1 MRNWKNY
8 YTKKLIN
15 MQVIKMSCFTYNEAV
30 CKTRLF
36 PYSLFK
42 VEKQV
47 DREYLVM
54 YNNEIVKVGVF
65 GVFWRQYTLA
75 LHASDRERK

>member
-1 MRNWKNY
+1 MKNWKSY
-8 YTKKLIN
+8 YTKKSVN

-30 CKTRLF
+30 CKTRHF
-36 PYSLFK
+36 YNESSEFK

-47 DREYLVM
+47 DTENLVM

-65 GVFWRQYTLA
+65 GVF
-75 LHASDRERK
+75 

>member
-1 MRNWKNY
+1 MKQCVR
-8 YTKKLIN
+8 
-15 MQVIKMSCFTYNEAV
+15 QGFFRADSA
-30 CKTRLF
+30 
-36 PYSLFK
+36 SK

-47 DREYLVM
+47 DRECLVM

>member
-1 MRNWKNY
+1 MSIPDKNY
-8 YTKKLIN
+8 HYKPFK
-15 MQVIKMSCFTYNEAV
+15 VKAF
-30 CKTRLF
+30 
-36 PYSLFK
+36 SLFK

-47 DREYLVM
+47 DTECLVM